1 MVHHNDVYRVGR
13 VPPPRLTTA
22 KAEPSSPVLVWAGDQ
37 GLLRSTARYRAAE
50 HRDVRPS
57 AANDCQG
64 ARPPRLVS
72 ERDSSTNPGA
82 RSTTSAC
89 SRSRSRH
96 CFGRGL
102 GHPVLAL
109 RVRQGLVHED
119 KRSAFVTSLA
129 AATGTRGSLHRPT
142 SVAVRGFGNP
152 DRPEYSLRHAN

>member
-1 MVHHNDVYRVGR
+1 MTSA
-13 VPPPRLTTA
+13 RLGQG
-22 KAEPSSPVLVWAGDQ
+22 VL
-37 GLLRSTARYRAAE
+37 LHLR
-50 HRDVRPS
+50 HI

-72 ERDSSTNPGA
+72 ERNSSTNPGA

-119 KRSAFVTSLA
+119 KRSALVTSLA

-142 SVAVRGFGNP
+142 SVAVCGFGDP